1 MQHLSDHS
9 LRDHQQLIDEILH
22 DRHRTQNAGKTS
34 IIDKLPAEIIH
45 QILSYLSAKD
55 LGRVSQTSRIFAKH
69 GSDDRLWASLIN
81 SHLPSPIHDPGPFKS
96 FRRLYLAHLPYWF
109 IPQNRIWFADVEA
122 HGCLILA
129 RYDNRRGVIEAY
141 RVIADRGT
149 PKLHLW
155 EANPDVMIQ
164 SFDPRVSLWL
174 DDPVLLLKD
183 EEPSNPIAACQM
195 WNPDRRMPMA
205 AEAHY
210 IFSSLMLC
218 TKAFPEE
225 RFFSGFKYWPPWLVP
240 SSHNIPRTFTSRD
253 SVLPKCASE
262 ASTLGF
268 RIKRWAN
275 FRLNVAPT
283 DNEAI
288 SNYATIDPE
297 LYTPTKEKPYQG
309 IWVGD
314 YSAHGCEFLLIY
326 QFTRPAG
333 VSPTLATEDRNIHEV
348 AAGGDRWNTLRAVK
362 LTGDPNVPRGELSFV
377 ALDTGPH
384 GLIRVAEEEPFVG
397 ARIVHSFGHVAGIG
411 FRDSK
416 FDHDYSQ

>member
-1 MQHLSDHS
+1 MSDRS
-9 LRDHQQLIDEILH
+9 LRDHQQLINEILH
-22 DRHRTQNAGKTS
+22 DGHWTQSVWQTS

-45 QILSYLSAKD
+45 QILSYLSARD
-55 LGRVSQTSRIFAKH
+55 LARVSQTSRIFAEH

-81 SHLPSPIHDPGPFKS
+81 SHLPSHIHDPGPFKS

-109 IPQNRIWFADVEA
+109 IPQNKIWFADTEA

-141 RVIADRGT
+141 RVIADRRM
-149 PKLHLW
+149 PKFHIW
-155 EANPDVMIQ
+155 EAHPDVMIQ
-164 SFDPRVSLWL
+164 TFDPKVSLWL

-183 EEPSNPIAACQM
+183 EEPSNPIAACQT

-205 AEAHY
+205 AESQHV
-210 IFSSLMLC
+210 FSSLMLC
-218 TKAFPEE
+218 TKVFPEE
-225 RFFSGFKYWPPWLVP
+225 KFFSGHKYWPPSIIP
-240 SSHNIPRTFTSRD
+240 SPDNITRTYTSRD
-253 SVLPKCASE
+253 SALPNGASE
-262 ASTLGF
+262 ASSIGF

-275 FRLNVAPT
+275 FRLQMTPT

-297 LYTPTKEKPYQG
+297 LYIPTKEKPYQG

-326 QFTRPAG
+326 QFTQPAG
-333 VSPTLATEDRNIHEV
+333 VSPTVPFQGREGAEE
-348 AAGGDRWNTLRAVK
+348 WNTLRAVK
-362 LTGDPNVPRGELSFV
+362 LTGDPNVPRGEVSFV
-377 ALDTGPH
+377 ALDTGPS
-384 GLIRVAEEEPFVG
+384 GLVRVAEEEPFAG

-411 FRDSK
+411 FRDGK
-416 FDHDYSQ
+416 LLYSPWCSQ